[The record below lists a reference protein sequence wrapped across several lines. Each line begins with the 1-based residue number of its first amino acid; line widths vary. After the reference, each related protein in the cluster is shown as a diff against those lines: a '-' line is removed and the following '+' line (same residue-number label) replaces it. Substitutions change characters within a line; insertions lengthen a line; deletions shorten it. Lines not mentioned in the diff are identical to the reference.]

1 MTKLNAVNRM
11 LDLLGAPPEDSLV
24 SSDLSLEG
32 SRALT
37 RLDDEVSYFQS
48 QGWYFNTFTRT
59 LKQDIDGYI
68 YLPNNTL
75 RVDTI
80 DPTDKNIHKKG
91 NRLYDFE
98 NNTYAINRDIEVEII
113 LELDFEDMPYEA
125 QEYIV
130 AKASK
135 EFQMDLQGSEM
146 LYRALQAQEAEAYV
160 RFKKQDSDVGDYN
173 MLENSEL
180 QDLLWRGY

>member
-1 MTKLNAVNRM
+1 
-11 LDLLGAPPEDSLV
+11 
-24 SSDLSLEG
+24 
-32 SRALT
+32 
-37 RLDDEVSYFQS
+37 
-48 QGWYFNTFTRT
+48 
-59 LKQDIDGYI
+59 
-68 YLPNNTL
+68 
-75 RVDTI
+75 
-80 DPTDKNIHKKG
+80 
-91 NRLYDFE
+91 
-98 NNTYAINRDIEVEII
+98 
-113 LELDFEDMPYEA
+113 MPYEA

-173 MLENSEL
+173 MLENPEL